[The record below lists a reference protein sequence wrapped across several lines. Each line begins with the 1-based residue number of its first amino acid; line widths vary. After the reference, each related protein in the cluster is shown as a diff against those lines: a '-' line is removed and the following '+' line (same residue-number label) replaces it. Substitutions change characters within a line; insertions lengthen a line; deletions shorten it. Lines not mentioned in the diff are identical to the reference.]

1 MKTIILYGDLR
12 KQFGKEF
19 RLNVK
24 TAGEA
29 IRALCKLV
37 AGFED
42 YLVKNSSPGYHIK
55 LGKQYLSNDELYE
68 PSGSKDVL
76 RISPYIA
83 GSGGA
88 LKVIVGIALVAVAL
102 SNPAGLTLAGFTL
115 SQSAML
121 SFGVSLVLGGIS
133 EILFSPPKPPSSQ
146 SRERDARPSYAFD
159 GPENTVEQGNPVP
172 ICYGELMVG
181 SQVIS
186 AVTYAKDI

>member
-55 LGKQYLSNDELYE
+55 LGKQYLAKDELYE

-88 LKVIVGIALVAVAL
+88 LKVIVGIALVAVAIQTGGL
-102 SNPAGLTLAGFTL
+102 SIGAFAI
-115 SQSAML
+115 SESAML